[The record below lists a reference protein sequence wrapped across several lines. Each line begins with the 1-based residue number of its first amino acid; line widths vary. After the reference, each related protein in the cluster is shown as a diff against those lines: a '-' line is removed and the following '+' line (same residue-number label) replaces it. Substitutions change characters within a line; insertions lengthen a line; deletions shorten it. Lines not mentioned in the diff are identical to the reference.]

1 MATKK
6 ILTHLDLKGK
16 IDATGTV
23 LGSNLSGTNTGD
35 QDLSGYLLNTTDTL
49 TGNLTVTGTTTVG
62 GKTTLN
68 DNLQLRSIS
77 TVQDGTVVKGGFL
90 NPAAEASMV
99 HIPHLINDLAGF
111 NKWGTVTTSGL
122 YKTRSGTSGSYT
134 YTSPVTT
141 SDFNSGAAF
150 DAYSSTAG
158 SWYSDNGLDGTT
170 AGVGVIT
177 LEWTNEITYS
187 CWSGIVFGSGSFTP
201 KRVKIEAFRAGAWQ
215 TLCDITNNSDNVVL
229 RQIGNNSGT
238 GSGTTKLRYTLGGS
252 VNGSYFRI
260 HTLYMANYRSG
271 DNNLA
276 NVGSDVTRGLNFLEK
291 YKDVF
296 LHGNFRPGAN
306 TTYDLGSSTYQWRNA
321 YIDGFID
328 MGTNQFSD
336 TNVGNWNTAFGWG
349 DHGLSSQDKIDI
361 GNLSGTNTG
370 DQDLS
375 GYLLNTTDT
384 FTGSLTINGD
394 IRGAGQ
400 QLVLNAGESYNYPT
414 GQTSE
419 NVYVNAEAGL
429 QVNSSPDNWT
439 TGWSGRNVAYINRAD
454 ATSYL
459 PGLLTVAGN
468 VSATG
473 TVTGSNLSGTNNGD
487 QTAAEILT
495 AIKTVD
501 GSGSGLDADLLD
513 GLQLGTGRNNS
524 ANQVVRTQGNGYIDA
539 GWINTTSGNTGN
551 TITDIY
557 VNTNDGYI
565 RKATQAHFRSQVTD
579 GSYPTK
585 TGSGASGTWGIN
597 ISGTATNATSSG
609 TSSQLEAANTG
620 NLNTTAN
627 SVTAGE
633 LIHNAFSGSAANKP
647 PTSDNANSV
656 ITVGQHSGNYN
667 AQLAFSSDGN
677 MYWRDNP
684 STSFGS
690 WDKIWD
696 SSNLT
701 NVSQLTNNANY
712 VTSSG
717 NTIIGTDSDINT
729 SGNIVVDQLNMTD
742 GVITSHSTRTLTL
755 GNLGYTGAINANY
768 ITNNNQLTNGASY
781 ITDGNTNWNNTYGF
795 VTSSGNTII
804 GTDSDINTSGAT
816 IIDNLYMTDGVITSH
831 GTRVLTLGNLGF
843 TGAANANYITN
854 NNQITNGAGYISSFT
869 NTTYTAGNG
878 LSLSGTQFRMAG
890 GSIGSS
896 VNLNT
901 YTNSGYYVQG
911 SNASATSGTNWPT
924 NNAGILT
931 VVRAEGNTT
940 HITQTYDQYNSN
952 AFYNRSYYGGTWSSW
967 RNLAQ
972 DTNTTYS
979 SSSFTHNSLSG
990 VIANEHLD
998 WTTDRGATNI
1008 HANNYTNTNTQLS
1021 TEQVQDI
1028 VGAMVSGN
1036 TENNITVTYQDG
1048 DGTLDFSS
1056 VDTNTN
1062 TQRTDEQIRDVASAQ
1077 WINGTNTTVVKDDS
1091 ANTIKI
1097 NSVDNN
1103 TQLSDANIA
1112 AMGYIKTQSDTQDLS
1127 ISGHTISLTNGGSVT
1142 VPDNN
1147 TQLSDANIAA
1157 MGYIKTQSDTQNLS
1171 ISGHT
1176 ISLTNGGS
1184 VTVPDNNTF
1193 RGIHDTPVNGA
1204 TTTSISSNWAFDN
1217 VKTAVPS
1224 GALFTD
1230 TDTNTVYVHPNYAT
1244 TNINTSGS
1252 TIIDSITTNSTGHI
1266 TGMGTRVLNL
1276 GNLGFTGDTNA
1287 NHITNNNQL
1296 TNGASYLTSTN
1307 DRVYITD
1314 SRGSARLPSYYDDR
1328 YSQWDFQNSSDT
1340 GAGGDSWHSILTTS
1354 KWSSYNSSHRQEQL
1368 IFTGN
1373 DLKRRTA
1380 SSDSAWG
1387 SVKTIYD
1394 SGNLTLGTLGYT
1406 GATNANYITD
1416 NDQLL
1421 NGAGYTNDQTA
1432 AEIRTKI
1439 ASSPLTATHLA
1450 AGSVGASEIGNDVV
1464 NSQHYAAGSIDNEH
1478 IADNAINSE
1487 HYADGS
1493 IDNAHIADN
1502 AINSEHYADGS
1513 IDRAHLSAN
1522 IIDGTK
1528 LDYDSVNSQHY
1539 VDNSIDALH
1548 LNVSGNGTTSQY
1560 LRSDG
1565 DGTMTWAT
1573 PTDTNTDTVYTHP
1586 GYSSTNINTS
1596 GATIV
1601 DVITTNSTGHVTALG
1616 TRTLTLA
1623 NLGYTGSATA
1633 NNYTHPGYATTNIN
1647 TSGATI
1653 VDSITTNS
1661 TGHITAMGTRTLT
1674 LANLGYTGATNAN
1687 NITNNNQLTNGV
1699 GYLTSSST
1707 QSKYLRSDVTDGTT
1721 GSLGVGKTNPS
1732 LKLDIKSGT
1741 NNGIRISATDTTSN
1755 WRDISIRSYT
1765 SEAQADALP
1774 SGSHIFTTN
1783 PASATETAFSKYG
1796 GLVIQGRDDGNS
1808 SFAIRLGN
1816 GGGYATRM
1824 HMDGV
1829 GVTTFSNTVTA
1840 TNFILSSDKRLK
1852 ENIKKVDNKHI
1863 DVDWKTFEMKSDE
1876 GQSRYGVIAQE
1887 LEEVHPE
1894 FVRTDEQG
1902 MKSVAYIDLLI
1913 AKIAELEA
1921 RLDKLEK

>member
-1 MATKK
+1 MNILAINNKTKNKNMATKK
-6 ILTHLDLKGK
+6 ILTHLDLKG
-16 IDATGTV
+16 DLSATGTV

-49 TGNLTVTGTTTVG
+49 DGDLTVTG
-62 GKTTLN
+62 
-68 DNLQLRSIS
+68 DI
-77 TVQDGTVVKGGFL
+77 
-90 NPAAEASMV
+90 E
-99 HIPHLINDLAGF
+99 
-111 NKWGTVTTSGL
+111 TTSEVFW
-122 YKTRSGTSGSYT
+122 GS
-134 YTSPVTT
+134 
-141 SDFNSGAAF
+141 N
-150 DAYSSTAG
+150 
-158 SWYSDNGLDGTT
+158 
-170 AGVGVIT
+170 
-177 LEWTNEITYS
+177 
-187 CWSGIVFGSGSFTP
+187 
-201 KRVKIEAFRAGAWQ
+201 
-215 TLCDITNNSDNVVL
+215 
-229 RQIGNNSGT
+229 
-238 GSGTTKLRYTLGGS
+238 
-252 VNGSYFRI
+252 
-260 HTLYMANYRSG
+260 
-271 DNNLA
+271 
-276 NVGSDVTRGLNFLEK
+276 
-291 YKDVF
+291 
-296 LHGNFRPGAN
+296 
-306 TTYDLGSSTYQWRNA
+306 
-321 YIDGFID
+321 
-328 MGTNQFSD
+328 
-336 TNVGNWNTAFGWG
+336 
-349 DHGLSSQDKIDI
+349 
-361 GNLSGTNTG
+361 
-370 DQDLS
+370 
-375 GYLLNTTDT
+375 
-384 FTGSLTINGD
+384 
-394 IRGAGQ
+394 
-400 QLVLNAGESYNYPT
+400 
-414 GQTSE
+414 
-419 NVYVNAEAGL
+419 
-429 QVNSSPDNWT
+429 NSSPVGRLYSGAQTAVILNTSTDGQLQISGGDT
-439 TGWSGRNVAYINRAD
+439 TANGGNISLTGSTNADPSIIKFRIGGGEKMRVASNGNVGIGTDSPSAKLDVRTANGNTQSLRIGRLDSA
-454 ATSYL
+454 SYWNFNH
-459 PGLLTVAGN
+459 AGN
-468 VSATG
+468 DLRIYNDGGTGQDILLGVNGGGTIYNNKVGIGTATPGEKLEVGGNILATG
-473 TVTGSNLSGTNNGD
+473 TVLGSNLSGTNNGD

-524 ANQVVRTQGNGYIDA
+524 ANQVVRTQGNGYIEA

-551 TITDIY
+551 AITDIY

-597 ISGTATNATSSG
+597 ISGTATNATNATSSG

-633 LIHNAFSGSAANKP
+633 LIHNAFGGSAANKP

-755 GNLGYTGAINANY
+755 A
-768 ITNNNQLTNGASY
+768 
-781 ITDGNTNWNNTYGF
+781 
-795 VTSSGNTII
+795 
-804 GTDSDINTSGAT
+804 
-816 IIDNLYMTDGVITSH
+816 
-831 GTRVLTLGNLGF
+831 NLGF
-843 TGAANANYITN
+843 TGDANANYITN

-911 SNASATSGTNWPT
+911 SNANASSGTNWPT

-931 VVRAEGNTT
+931 VVKAQGNST

-1062 TQRTDEQIRDVASAQ
+1062 TQRTDEQIRDVSSAQ

-1112 AMGYIKTQSDTQDLS
+1112 AMGYIKTQSDTQD
-1127 ISGHTISLTNGGSVT
+1127 
-1142 VPDNN
+1142 
-1147 TQLSDANIAA
+1147 
-1157 MGYIKTQSDTQNLS
+1157 LS

-1276 GNLGFTGDTNA
+1276 GNLGYTGATNA
-1287 NHITNNNQL
+1287 NYITNNNQL

-1314 SRGSARLPSYYDDR
+1314 SRGSARLPSYYNDR
-1328 YSQWDFQNSSDT
+1328 YSQWDFQSSSDT

-1354 KWSSYNSSHRQEQL
+1354 KWSSYGSSHRQEQL

-1394 SGNLTLGTLGYT
+1394 SGNLTLSTLGYT

-1432 AEIRTKI
+1432 AEIKAKI
-1439 ASSPLTATHLA
+1439 ASSPLTATHLE

-1464 NSQHYAAGSIDNEH
+1464 NSQHYVAGSIDNEH
-1478 IADNAINSE
+1478 IADDAINSE
-1487 HYADGS
+1487 HYA
-1493 IDNAHIADN
+1493 N
-1502 AINSEHYADGS
+1502 GS

-1633 NNYTHPGYATTNIN
+1633 NNYTHPGYSTTNIN

-1661 TGHITAMGTRTLT
+1661 TGHITAMGTRTLS

-1707 QSKYLRSDVTDGTT
+1707 QSKYLRSDVDDLMSGLLTINNDFIVTNSGDYLFHADSSAYKVSIGDIDGSSYGNYYEIDGNTGNST
-1721 GSLGVGKTNPS
+1721 WIADGNTQMTLTSFGSLGIGTTSPD